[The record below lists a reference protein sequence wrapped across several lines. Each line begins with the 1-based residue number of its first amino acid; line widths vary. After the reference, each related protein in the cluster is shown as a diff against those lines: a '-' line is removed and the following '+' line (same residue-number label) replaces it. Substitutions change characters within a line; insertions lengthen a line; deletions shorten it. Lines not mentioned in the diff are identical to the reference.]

1 MSTDIADHRGAKDAQ
16 DVPSRKRYG
25 EPRLDVEGAVDRHIG
40 AALRGLSGRMD
51 IALALALLGQI
62 GQREHAEALEL
73 FERTTRR
80 YRRPAWDIRT
90 TSVDGREVA
99 VRTRRIIA
107 KPFCNLVYF
116 ERDLPPARRGK
127 DSKVLI
133 VAPMAGHYPTLLRGT
148 VRDILPDHEV
158 YVTEWRDARRVPRS
172 AGFFDLDDYV
182 VEALSAG
189 ARGFLLKHP
198 TAEELVHAVHVIAAG
213 NALLAPAVTKRL
225 LDRYAHRLPPTT
237 PGGSELLRS
246 LTKREHEVLALV
258 TRGRSNAAIGQ
269 ELKLA
274 ESSVKTHVS
283 HILNKLG
290 LTDRIQLVVFAYEN
304 GLIQP
309 GAI

>member
-1 MSTDIADHRGAKDAQ
+1 MTVSVLIADDQPLMR
-16 DVPSRKRYG
+16 
-25 EPRLDVEGAVDRHIG
+25 
-40 AALRGLSGRMD
+40 AALRMYLEAEPDFDVVGEAADGEEAVELAERLRPNVVVMD
-51 IALALALLGQI
+51 IRMPNMDGVAA
-62 GQREHAEALEL
+62 
-73 FERTTRR
+73 TRR
-80 YRRPAWDIRT
+80 LASGMNGE
-90 TSVDGREVA
+90 SV
-99 VRTRRIIA
+99 
-107 KPFCNLVYF
+107 
-116 ERDLPPARRGK
+116 
-127 DSKVLI
+127 KVLVI
-133 VAPMAGHYPTLLRGT
+133 TT
-148 VRDILPDHEV
+148 
-158 YVTEWRDARRVPRS
+158 
-172 AGFFDLDDYV
+172 FDLDDYV
-182 VEALSAG
+182 VEALRAG
-189 ARGFLLKHP
+189 ASGFLLKDA

-213 NALLAPAVTKRL
+213 NGLLAPAVTRRL

-237 PGGSELLRS
+237 PAGSELLRS